1 MLMDTKRIFTAEE
14 MEALR
19 PLFLEAE
26 QRVDQILRQMRK
38 LKKEGLADSEDMVNL
53 VQDLYLNTYVAD
65 LRRTNGTAAS
75 HILTQAKKTKRFTAE
90 NTRRVDEGKLI
101 TNLFGVDCV

>member
-1 MLMDTKRIFTAEE
+1 MLMEKKGDILSAEE

-26 QRVDQILRQMRK
+26 NRVDQIIKQMRK
-38 LKKEGLADSEDMVNL
+38 LKKEGLADSEEMV
-53 VQDLYLNTYVAD
+53 DLSSRFVFKYIYLAD

-75 HILTQAKKTKRFTAE
+75 HILTQAKK
-90 NTRRVDEGKLI
+90 D
-101 TNLFGVDCV
+101 